1 MLGGDPM
8 GLGSTQTFGDNP
20 DGFEEHPH
28 NWKHLLGLG
37 SVHSLGI
44 VWVRLGS
51 TSCLGMI

>member
-28 NWKHLLGLG
+28 NWKHPLGLG
-37 SVHSLGI
+37 SAHSLGI